1 MYHFIVN
8 PHARTGQ
15 GGKVWK
21 VIEEEL
27 IKRDVEYVVY
37 FTEHVYHATEIT
49 KSLTFA
55 GIQRTIIV
63 VGGDGTVNE
72 VVNGL
77 INIENVVLG
86 YIPAGS
92 SNDLSRALKISSDP
106 VVALDNVLQPKYIST
121 MDIGEITYGYN
132 KRRFIVSAGIGF
144 DAAICHKAFKS
155 ELKKKLNKIKL
166 GKLTYLGIGAGE
178 LFKRKPFKTTI
189 VLDDARRVSF
199 NKTLF
204 AAVQNNK
211 YEGGGFMFCPEAS
224 NDDGMLDVMVA
235 DSIIPARAALV
246 LSMALKGNHTKM
258 KGIHTYKAHNIEI
271 ITDSKQPV
279 HLDGESCFFQSRI
292 SMKCL
297 ETKVKFMTP
306 IQNN

>member
-8 PHARTGQ
+8 PHARSGHGEKTWQ
-15 GGKVWK
+15 IV
-21 VIEEEL
+21 EEEL
-27 IKRDVEYVVY
+27 KKRQIKYVVY

-49 KSLTFA
+49 KSLTYA
-55 GIQRTIIV
+55 GTQRKIIV

-72 VVNGL
+72 VINGL
-77 INIENVVLG
+77 INIENVTLG

-92 SNDLSRALKISSDP
+92 SNDLARALKIPSVP
-106 VVALDNVLQPKYIST
+106 IEALELVLKPKYISQ

-155 ELKKKLNKIKL
+155 ELKKKLNKVKL
-166 GKLTYLGIGAGE
+166 GKLTYLGIGVGE
-178 LFKRKPFKTTI
+178 LFGRKPFKTTL
-189 VLDDARRVSF
+189 VLDDARRITF

-211 YEGGGFMFCPEAS
+211 YEGGGFMFCPKA
-224 NDDGMLDVMVA
+224 NNNDGMLDVMIA
-235 DSIIPARAALV
+235 DSIPSPKAAFV
-246 LSMALKGNHTKM
+246 LSMALKGKHTEM
-258 KGIHTYKAHNIEI
+258 KGIHTYTASNIEL

-279 HLDGESCFFQSRI
+279 HLDGESCFFQTRI
-292 SMKCL
+292 SMKCMD
-297 ETKVKFMTP
+297 TKLKFMTP
-306 IQNN
+306 FENN